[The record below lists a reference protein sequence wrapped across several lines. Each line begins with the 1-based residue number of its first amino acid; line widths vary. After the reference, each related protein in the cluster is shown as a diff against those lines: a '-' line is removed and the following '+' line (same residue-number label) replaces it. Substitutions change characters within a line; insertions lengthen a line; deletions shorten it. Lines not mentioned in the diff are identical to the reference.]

1 MQSTCSKHGTPVSIS
16 TRTHFSTVQI
26 TTIVVKQF
34 NFYWHEKSC
43 VNMETDFLA
52 LHTAPIQ
59 DESKGSKSD
68 RSSPCISPSTLGRV
82 SIQCLS
88 FVLEAFAFLFQATES
103 YTYLPIIWMCS
114 AFNICGLNIWF
125 DRLPWIP
132 GPGAIPCPSS
142 GSSKRFSLSPACVSC
157 VDWPCIAS
165 KNSTT
170 YSLLTL
176 SQKLQQLTHNLLA

>member
-1 MQSTCSKHGTPVSIS
+1 MHAKLVQW
-16 TRTHFSTVQI
+16 TRNACFNFNKDTFLALFKSQQVT
-26 TTIVVKQF
+26 KQF
-34 NFYWHEKSC
+34 AFFTGINSC

-103 YTYLPIIWMCS
+103 YIYLPII
-114 AFNICGLNIWF
+114 
-125 DRLPWIP
+125 
-132 GPGAIPCPSS
+132 
-142 GSSKRFSLSPACVSC
+142 
-157 VDWPCIAS
+157 
-165 KNSTT
+165 
-170 YSLLTL
+170 
-176 SQKLQQLTHNLLA
+176 

>member
-1 MQSTCSKHGTPVSIS
+1 MGQNIKTKQGKQTNACKARAVDMERLFQFQQGHTLALFKS
-16 TRTHFSTVQI
+16 Q
-26 TTIVVKQF
+26 QF

-68 RSSPCISPSTLGRV
+68 RSSPCISPWTLGRV

-103 YTYLPIIWMCS
+103 YTYLPII
-114 AFNICGLNIWF
+114 
-125 DRLPWIP
+125 
-132 GPGAIPCPSS
+132 
-142 GSSKRFSLSPACVSC
+142 
-157 VDWPCIAS
+157 
-165 KNSTT
+165 
-170 YSLLTL
+170 
-176 SQKLQQLTHNLLA
+176 

>member
-26 TTIVVKQF
+26 TTIVIKQF

-68 RSSPCISPSTLGRV
+68 RSSPCISPWTLGRV

-114 AFNICGLNIWF
+114 AFNVGGLNIWF
-125 DRLPWIP
+125 WLVTLDSWSRRHSMSLIWFIKTFFSF
-132 GPGAIPCPSS
+132 SS
-142 GSSKRFSLSPACVSC
+142 MRIMCGLALHCVKKLNNLLFTNTKSKT
-157 VDWPCIAS
+157 
-165 KNSTT
+165 STT
-170 YSLLTL
+170 YT
-176 SQKLQQLTHNLLA
+176 